1 MVMDELMDP
10 QDLESTGPVTTKSPP
25 SCKAASRTQS
35 SNLDQIPRLKDGVIG
50 DMLDIKKV
58 SDIAVKFKA
67 MSAAGQRCPRS

>member
-25 SCKAASRTQS
+25 SSKAASLTQS

-50 DMLDIKKV
+50 DMLDIKNV

-67 MSAAGQRCPRS
+67 MSAAGQRWPRS

>member
-10 QDLESTGPVTTKSPP
+10 QDLDSTGPVTTYSPP

-35 SNLDQIPRLKDGVIG
+35 SNLDQIPRLKEGVIG

-58 SDIAVKFKA
+58 SDMAVKFKA
-67 MSAAGQRCPRS
+67 MSAAGQR